1 MMDTKIHIRSEENI
15 IWYQSKP
22 IYKIEKRLFDLLLSI
37 LLLVVL
43 LVPMGILGLAIR
55 LDSSG
60 PVLYRQM
67 RLGLSGVPFTLLKFR
82 TMTEDAERGGPVWAA
97 KDDPRR
103 TKIGVFLRR
112 FHLDELPQ
120 LWNIFIGDMSFVGP
134 RPEREIFYQT
144 FGMIV
149 ADFDKRLLVKP
160 GLTGLAQISGG
171 YDLTPAE
178 KWRYDMQYIGN
189 RSVLLDIRCLV
200 LTFPTVLTG
209 RGAR

>member
-1 MMDTKIHIRSEENI
+1 MMDTKIHIDSEENI

-22 IYKIEKRLFDLLLSI
+22 IYEMAKRLFDLLLSI

-43 LVPMGILGLAIR
+43 LVPMGILALAIR

-60 PVLYRQM
+60 PVLYRQT

-82 TMTEDAERGGPVWAA
+82 TMTENAECGGPVWAA

>member
-1 MMDTKIHIRSEENI
+1 MMDTKIHISSEENI

-22 IYKIEKRLFDLLLSI
+22 IYEMTKRLFDLLLSI

-43 LVPMGILGLAIR
+43 LVPMGILALAVR

-60 PVLYRQM
+60 PVLYRQT

-82 TMTEDAERGGPVWAA
+82 TMMENAECSGPVWAA

>member
-1 MMDTKIHIRSEENI
+1 MMDTKIHMSSEENI

-22 IYKIEKRLFDLLLSI
+22 IYEIAKRFFDLLLSI

-43 LVPMGILGLAIR
+43 LVPMGILALAIR

-97 KDDPRR
+97 KDDSRR

>member
-22 IYKIEKRLFDLLLSI
+22 IYEIEKRLFDLLLSI